1 MARIVVVGA
10 GFAGHTAALYL
21 GHYLGKKHD
30 VIMVNKYDYFVFVPS
45 LVWVGTGRM
54 APEKTIIR
62 LEPVYRRMRVN
73 FVHGALKE
81 IHPEPEDEYI
91 VVERAGDGKLE
102 RIDYDYLIIATGP
115 YLNFDATPGLG
126 PHHGTTYSICT
137 YDHAVETQKAYLE
150 LVKRL
155 ESGGRAKIVIG
166 TGHGTATCQ
175 GAAFEYISNIHKDLV
190 RRGIRDRAELVFFS
204 NEPALGDFG
213 IRGVKARYKG
223 RLITSAEFVEAVFRD
238 FGIKWEIGRAVHK
251 VEPGRIYWEDM
262 DGNYGE
268 TTYDFAMLVPQFKGH
283 GIHIKVLGPNGEDLH
298 DRIFNPSGFVIVDGI
313 YGLPYDRLERNPD
326 AWPAVYQNPWYP
338 NIFAAGIAFAPPGP
352 ISVPHTTPN
361 GTKIAPAPPRT
372 GMISGIIGRIV
383 ALNVIDLVKKGR
395 MTHDERMSEMFAAC
409 VASVGDS
416 LWDGSAVIIV
426 VYPVVPDFRRYPN
439 EDGRDLFV
447 THMEMGL
454 SGAWMKFLIH
464 YTFMYKFK
472 GLPGWRIIPE

>member
-21 GHYLGKKHD
+21 GHHLGKRHE
-30 VIMVNKYDYFVFVPS
+30 VIMVNKYDYFGFVPS
-45 LVWVGTGRM
+45 WVWVGTGRM
-54 APEKTIIR
+54 DPQKTIIP
-62 LEPVYRRMRVN
+62 LQPVYDRMHVR
-73 FVHGALKE
+73 FVHAALTA
-81 IHPEPEDEYI
+81 IHPEPEEQFI
-91 VVERAGDGKLE
+91 VVEKVNGGGQE
-102 RIDYDYLIIATGP
+102 RIAYDYLIIATGP
-115 YLNFDATPGLG
+115 YLNFAATPGLG
-126 PHHGTTYSICT
+126 PHEGHTYSICT
-137 YDHAVETQKAYLE
+137 LDHALQARDAYLE
-150 LVKRL
+150 LVERL
-155 ESGGRAKIVIG
+155 EKGDRAKIVIG

-190 RRGIRDRAELVFFS
+190 RRGLRDRAELVFFS

-213 IRGVKARYKG
+213 IRGVTARYKG
-223 RLITSAEFVEAVFRD
+223 RLVTSAEFVEAVFRD
-238 FGIKWEIGRAVHK
+238 FGIRWEIGRAARK
-251 VEPGRIYWEDM
+251 IEPGRIYWEDM
-262 DGNYGE
+262 DGNFGE
-268 TTYDFAMLVPQFKGH
+268 TTFDFAMLVPQFKGH
-283 GIHIKVLGPNGEDLH
+283 GIHIAVRGPNGEDLH
-298 DRIFNPSGFVIVDGI
+298 DKIFNASGFVIVDGI
-313 YGLPYDRLERNPD
+313 YGLPYERLERNPD

-395 MTHDERMSEMFAAC
+395 MTHSERMTEMFAAC

-416 LWDGSAVIIV
+416 LWDGSAVVIV
-426 VYPVVPDFRRYPN
+426 VHPVVPDFRRYPN
-439 EDGRDLFV
+439 EGGRDLFV

-464 YTFMYKFK
+464 HTFMYKFK